1 MKEYIEFNN
10 VSDKKALSMISIR
23 NKSNQ
28 LQYVSMDFRRTCM
41 GLPVI
46 RSLKNFKTIKIPLSE
61 KENAKISPLKISP
74 LSDVKEKRSTLIN
87 YSKYFDAIRKYELCV
102 RYSND

>member
-10 VSDKKALSMISIR
+10 VSDKKTLSMISIR

-61 KENAKISPLKISP
+61 KENTKISQ
-74 LSDVKEKRSTLIN
+74 LSYVKEKRSTLIN
-87 YSKYFDAIRKYELCV
+87 YSKYFDAIRKCELCV

>member
-61 KENAKISPLKISP
+61 KENAKISPL
-74 LSDVKEKRSTLIN
+74 SDVKEKRSTLIN

-102 RYSND
+102 RCSND